1 MYQSNNQGGHVNAG
15 REAGAFGAAAHTTGT
30 THTANKTGNQAAA
43 PVATP
48 AAATGRRR
56 FITPALKRK
65 HDKNLITAH
74 RERVIFHLKAG
85 GEFAMLGSDKSLNIS
100 ILPPPHHHQQPQS
113 ESAQT
118 PITAGGQYT
127 DRWAL
132 IEIPLEVNRQ
142 WCKGMF
148 RAALHHNGEATGI
161 EAVFV
166 EFEKEFIV
174 FDFAIFQQLARVNLP
189 YSRVVPI
196 ETATV

>member
-100 ILPPPHHHQQPQS
+100 ILPPPPPPPSTTAKRKRTNTHHRRRPIYGQMGVDRDPVGSKPAMVQRNVSGRIAPQRR
-113 ESAQT
+113 
-118 PITAGGQYT
+118 GHR
-127 DRWAL
+127 DR
-132 IEIPLEVNRQ
+132 
-142 WCKGMF
+142 
-148 RAALHHNGEATGI
+148 
-161 EAVFV
+161 
-166 EFEKEFIV
+166 
-174 FDFAIFQQLARVNLP
+174 
-189 YSRVVPI
+189 SRVRGV
-196 ETATV
+196 

>member
-48 AAATGRRR
+48 AAATGRRW
-56 FITPALKRK
+56 FIAPALKRK

-74 RERVIFHLKAG
+74 RERVISHLKQG
-85 GEFAMLGSDKSLNIS
+85 GEFAMLGSDKSFNICIS
-100 ILPPPHHHQQPQS
+100 QPSQQPQS

-118 PITAGGQYT
+118 PDTTDGQYM

-132 IEIPLEVNRQ
+132 VEIPLAVNRQ

-148 RAALHHNGEATGI
+148 RTALHHNGEATGI
-161 EAVFV
+161 EALLV

-189 YSRVVPI
+189 YDRVVPI